1 MLIMNKAEKL
11 IKRIVKGYNSIV
23 QSKGIRLEDFLRQ
36 RFNPTDRG
44 IDIICSYINK
54 YYRRV
59 DKSTLIDG
67 DIEERYVFE
76 LYRET
81 RKSVV
86 FYTRD
91 KELEPEDVM
100 FHLEFFKE
108 IDELVQEDKSRELAL
123 YILKN
128 YVDKVKPEDKDDHV
142 YVFFTGFVKH
152 PWKTDWQVAE
162 EIALEFME
170 KISVIK
176 EEVNVNVEGDEEV
189 VDPVDERL
197 F

>member
-1 MLIMNKAEKL
+1 MNKAEKL

>member
-1 MLIMNKAEKL
+1 MNKAEKL

-23 QSKGIRLEDFLRQ
+23 QSKGIRLGDFLRQ

-108 IDELVQEDKSRELAL
+108 IDSLVEDGKSRELAL

-162 EIALEFME
+162 EIALEFVE
-170 KISVIK
+170 TISVIK
-176 EEVNVNVEGDEEV
+176 EEVNVEGDEEV
-189 VDPVDERL
+189 VDSVDDRL

>member
-1 MLIMNKAEKL
+1 MNKAEKL
-11 IKRIVKGYNSIV
+11 IKSIVKGCNSIV

-36 RFNPTDRG
+36 RFNPSDRG

-81 RKSVV
+81 RKSMV
-86 FYTRD
+86 FYTHN

-100 FHLEFFKE
+100 FHLDFFKE
-108 IDELVQEDKSRELAL
+108 IDSLVEEGKSRELAL
-123 YILKN
+123 FILKN
-128 YVDKVKPEDKDDHV
+128 YVDKVKPSDKDDHV

-162 EIALEFME
+162 EIALEFVE
-170 KISVIK
+170 TISVIK
-176 EEVNVNVEGDEEV
+176 DNENVEEEKTEDEEV
-189 VDPVDERL
+189 INTVDE
-197 F
+197 

>member
-1 MLIMNKAEKL
+1 MNKAEKL

-108 IDELVQEDKSRELAL
+108 IDSLVEDGKSRELAL

-162 EIALEFME
+162 EIALEFVE
-170 KISVIK
+170 TISVIK
-176 EEVNVNVEGDEEV
+176 EEVDVNVEGDEEV
-189 VDPVDERL
+189 ADPVDDRL

>member
-1 MLIMNKAEKL
+1 MNKAEKL

-100 FHLEFFKE
+100 FHLDFFKE
-108 IDELVQEDKSRELAL
+108 IDELVEEGKSRELAL

-128 YVDKVKPEDKDDHV
+128 YVEKVKPEDKDDHV
-142 YVFFTGFVKH
+142 YVFFNGFAKH

-176 EEVNVNVEGDEEV
+176 EEVNVEGDEEV
-189 VDPVDERL
+189 VDSVDERL

>member
-1 MLIMNKAEKL
+1 MNKAEKL
-11 IKRIVKGYNSIV
+11 IKRIVQGYNSIV

-36 RFNPTDRG
+36 RFNLTDRG

-100 FHLEFFKE
+100 FHLDFFKE
-108 IDELVQEDKSRELAL
+108 MDELVEGDKSRELAF

-128 YVDKVKPEDKDDHV
+128 YVEKVKLSDKDDHV

-162 EIALEFME
+162 TIALEFIETM
-170 KISVIK
+170 SVVK
-176 EEVNVNVEGDEEV
+176 EEENVEGDEEIINPM
-189 VDPVDERL
+189 DDRL

>member
-1 MLIMNKAEKL
+1 MNKAEKL

-91 KELEPEDVM
+91 KELEPEDVI

-108 IDELVQEDKSRELAL
+108 IDSLVEEGKSRELAL
-123 YILKN
+123 FILKN
-128 YVDKVKPEDKDDHV
+128 YVEKVKPSDKDDHV

-162 EIALEFME
+162 EIALEFVE
-170 KISVIK
+170 TISVIK

-189 VDPVDERL
+189 VDTVDERL

>member
-1 MLIMNKAEKL
+1 MNRAE
-11 IKRIVKGYNSIV
+11 RFMNGIVKRCNSIIH
-23 QSKGIRLEDFLRQ
+23 SKGIRLEDFLKSK
-36 RFNPTDRG
+36 FNPSDRG
-44 IDIICSYINK
+44 VDIICAYINK
-54 YYRRV
+54 YYRQIE
-59 DKSTLIDG
+59 KSTLING

-100 FHLEFFKE
+100 FHLDFFKE
-108 IDELVQEDKSRELAL
+108 IQEFVEEDKCRELASF
-123 YILKN
+123 ILKN
-128 YVDKVKPEDKDDHV
+128 YVEKVKPSDKDDHV

-162 EIALEFME
+162 MIALEFTEKTSVVVDE
-170 KISVIK
+170 KI
-176 EEVNVNVEGDEEV
+176 EDEEV
-189 VDPVDERL
+189 INTVNE
-197 F
+197 

>member
-1 MLIMNKAEKL
+1 MNKAEKL

-108 IDELVQEDKSRELAL
+108 IDSLVEEGKSRELAL

-176 EEVNVNVEGDEEV
+176 EEVDVNVEGDEEV
-189 VDPVDERL
+189 VDSVDDRL

>member
-1 MLIMNKAEKL
+1 MNKAEKL
-11 IKRIVKGYNSIV
+11 IKKIVKGYNSIV

-108 IDELVQEDKSRELAL
+108 IDSLVEEGKSRELAIF
-123 YILKN
+123 ILKN
-128 YVDKVKPEDKDDHV
+128 YVDKVKPSDKDDHV

-162 EIALEFME
+162 TIALEFVE
-170 KISVIK
+170 TISVIK
-176 EEVNVNVEGDEEV
+176 EEVNVEGEEEV
-189 VDPVDERL
+189 VDTVDERL

>member
-1 MLIMNKAEKL
+1 MNKVEKFVD
-11 IKRIVKGYNSIV
+11 RVVKSCNSIV

-108 IDELVQEDKSRELAL
+108 IDSLVEEGKSRELAL

-128 YVDKVKPEDKDDHV
+128 YVEKVKPEDKDDHV

-176 EEVNVNVEGDEEV
+176 EEVDVNVEGNEEV

>member
-1 MLIMNKAEKL
+1 MNKAEKL

-23 QSKGIRLEDFLRQ
+23 QSKGIRLGDFLRQ

-108 IDELVQEDKSRELAL
+108 IDSLVEDGKSRELAL

-162 EIALEFME
+162 EIALEFVE
-170 KISVIK
+170 TISVIK
-176 EEVNVNVEGDEEV
+176 EEVDVNVEGDEEV
-189 VDPVDERL
+189 VDSVDERL

>member
-1 MLIMNKAEKL
+1 MNKAEKL

-36 RFNPTDRG
+36 RFNPSDRG

-86 FYTRD
+86 FYSRD

-108 IDELVQEDKSRELAL
+108 IDSLVEEGKSRELAL
-123 YILKN
+123 FILKN

-162 EIALEFME
+162 EIALEFVE
-170 KISVIK
+170 TISVIK
-176 EEVNVNVEGDEEV
+176 EEVNVEEEKV

>member
-1 MLIMNKAEKL
+1 MNKAEKL

-36 RFNPTDRG
+36 RFNPSDRG

-100 FHLEFFKE
+100 FHLDFFKE
-108 IDELVQEDKSRELAL
+108 IDSLVEEGKSRELAL
-123 YILKN
+123 FILKN
-128 YVDKVKPEDKDDHV
+128 YVDKVKPSDKDDHV

-162 EIALEFME
+162 EIALEFVE
-170 KISVIK
+170 TISVIK
-176 EEVNVNVEGDEEV
+176 EEVNVEGDEEV

>member
-1 MLIMNKAEKL
+1 MNKAEKL

-108 IDELVQEDKSRELAL
+108 IDELVEEGKSRELAL
-123 YILKN
+123 FILKN
-128 YVDKVKPEDKDDHV
+128 YVDKVKPSDKDDHV

-162 EIALEFME
+162 EIALEFVE
-170 KISVIK
+170 TISVIK
-176 EEVNVNVEGDEEV
+176 EEVNVEGDEEV
-189 VDPVDERL
+189 VDSVDDRL

>member
-1 MLIMNKAEKL
+1 MNKAEKL

-108 IDELVQEDKSRELAL
+108 IDSLVEEGKSRELAL
-123 YILKN
+123 FILKN

-162 EIALEFME
+162 EIALEFVE
-170 KISVIK
+170 TISVIK
-176 EEVNVNVEGDEEV
+176 EEVNVEGDEEV
-189 VDPVDERL
+189 VDSVDDRL